1 LNFFSFSDPLQSSEP
16 LIVASCLLVHS
27 TMEMPHL
34 TISCLNS
41 RVEDDIC
48 LEVLKFLRDIRSKD
62 FCGSEFCLQLIIV
75 GTPRKKELSLF

>member
-1 LNFFSFSDPLQSSEP
+1 
-16 LIVASCLLVHS
+16 
-27 TMEMPHL
+27 MEMPHL
-34 TISCLNS
+34 TISYLNS